1 VFCPA
6 FAACAVVILALSAG
20 PRSIGKGVPWTR
32 SVIARAAIAVL
43 LGALLLWRGSV
54 MLKENGSFLAAH
66 GQAED
71 LMKRLKPR
79 PDKLFVIWGAEFP
92 YEHMLLP
99 LQWDAPANSF
109 KVLGLNSL
117 AATPFTTTRLREFN
131 VSDLYSIL
139 RRRKGIYFISN
150 KWENG
155 TLARYFRDHYRLR
168 IGGAVVL
175 THPALDPAAVY
186 ALAITGILPEPT
198 SETPTDHALNAGR

>member
-1 VFCPA
+1 
-6 FAACAVVILALSAG
+6 
-20 PRSIGKGVPWTR
+20 
-32 SVIARAAIAVL
+32 VL
-43 LGALLLWRGSV
+43 LGALLLWRGAV

-92 YEHMLLP
+92 YEYMLLP
-99 LQWDAPANSF
+99 LQWDGPANSF

-117 AATPFTTTRLREFN
+117 TATPFTTTRLREFN

-150 KWENG
+150 KAENG